1 MKVVDMHCDTISA
14 IHLQQKEGQNISL
27 KHNDLHLSLEK
38 MQKGNYLLQNFAMFT
53 PLNMTDDAWQYAHD
67 LIDTFYHEVNQYP
80 DLIGVVKNYQDIQDN
95 IQKQRMSALLTLEEG
110 AVVRNQIQ
118 HLQHYYDLGVRMI
131 TLTWNFSNGIGYPN
145 FSMDDSNH
153 GYHTCD
159 NVHGLT
165 EFGKAYVQ
173 ECERLGIIIDVSH
186 LSDAGFEDV
195 FRYTT
200 KPFVASHSN
209 ARHVCPHARNLTD
222 EMILKLASRGRV
234 MGINYAADFLHENN
248 EEHAVS
254 KIGDIVKHILYIKN
268 LAGIDCIGLGSDF
281 DGIPPYLELQNA
293 SYLPLL
299 EKALKE
305 VGLSTEDIEKIFY
318 KNVLRVYQNV
328 LL

>member
-14 IHLQQKEGQNISL
+14 IHLQQKDGQSISL

-38 MQKGNYLLQNFAMFT
+38 MQKGDYLLQNFAMFT

-80 DLIGVVKNYQDIQDN
+80 DLIGIVKNYQDIQDN

-145 FSMDDSNH
+145 FSMDDPNH

-195 FRYTT
+195 YRLTT

-209 ARHVCPHARNLTD
+209 ARSVCPHARNLTD
-222 EMILKLASRGRV
+222 EMILKLER
-234 MGINYAADFLHENN
+234 EK
-248 EEHAVS
+248 EEA
-254 KIGDIVKHILYIKN
+254 IK
-268 LAGIDCIGLGSDF
+268 
-281 DGIPPYLELQNA
+281 PYLDNFLEAKKIFDEKWEEAKKKYYNFIMMAKEEKREAEKVATEAFNELNRIEEEIRKRFKGQ
-293 SYLPLL
+293 
-299 EKALKE
+299 
-305 VGLSTEDIEKIFY
+305 EKIY
-318 KNVLRVYQNV
+318 KVKK
-328 LL
+328 LLHL